1 MKEAFNPYLYKIT
14 ILTLILLLIT
24 IVLTRVSSSPAIL
37 PVLPLIVVFFF
48 VVNVGV
54 HYIIVRITL
63 KKVKQFYNYFMVSTF
78 LRLMLYLAIILIYSF
93 SAKQGKAAFTV
104 SFFIIYL
111 LYSGFEVVT
120 LSSDIKRMNQNNS

>member
-93 SAKQGKAAFTV
+93 SAKTRESCLYRFIFYYLFTV
-104 SFFIIYL
+104 LWFRGGYIVFGYKKDES
-111 LYSGFEVVT
+111 
-120 LSSDIKRMNQNNS
+120 KQ